1 MALNLTMT
9 SYMNK
14 KRSEFRI
21 IGQENYG
28 TGIEDNSTHAPT
40 GDSVNS
46 SNGIYFIFVIYLCI
60 TLVILVWLG
69 RRRWNAQTESRQ
81 EEECIDINANN
92 YLKSSIYLRL
102 RFSNTS

>member
-1 MALNLTMT
+1 MALNLTMAR
-9 SYMNK
+9 YMK
-14 KRSEFRI
+14 KNSSEFRI
-21 IGQENYG
+21 IGQENYDI
-28 TGIEDNSTHAPT
+28 GIDDTSTHAPT

-81 EEECIDINANN
+81 EEGHFDFDPPEC
-92 YLKSSIYLRL
+92 LK
-102 RFSNTS
+102 

>member
-9 SYMNK
+9 SYMYK

-28 TGIEDNSTHAPT
+28 TGIDDNSTHAPT
-40 GDSVNS
+40 GDSFNS
-46 SNGIYFIFVIYLCI
+46 SNEIYFIFVIYLCI
-60 TLVILVWLG
+60 ALVILVWLV

-81 EEECIDINANN
+81 EAGHVDFDPPEC
-92 YLKSSIYLRL
+92 S
-102 RFSNTS
+102 